1 MARKDLVSV
10 VVHACDPSSGAVD
23 SMSKDSLLYIVN
35 WRPIS
40 QAQEPESKPQNPCT
54 KCWVWWWALV
64 TLAPETWRQK
74 IAGVSWP
81 ASLI

>member
-1 MARKDLVSV
+1 MGRKDPVSV

-23 SMSKDSLLYIVN
+23 STSKDSLLYIVN